1 MLAPGRHA
9 EMSARTERTGTQSDR
24 GERRRVSGQLAGLI
38 ESNLMAMSQASKPIE
53 HRTMA
58 KVAWRLLPLAAV
70 AYCVAY
76 IDRTNISVAAL
87 TMNEDLGFSAYLY
100 GWGAGI
106 FFFSYFLFEIPSNLI
121 LERTGA
127 RLWIARIMLT
137 WGIISGLTAFVT
149 GPTSF
154 LVIRFLLGAAEA
166 GFFPGMILYFTY
178 WFPSHYRG
186 RVISTL
192 FIAQPVANALASIL
206 SAAILG
212 MDGVLGLKGWQWIF
226 IIEAIPAIVLTF
238 VVLGMM
244 TDRPQVA
251 RWLTQD
257 EKKWLQ
263 TTLDEEKEKI
273 EGAGRLTL
281 LRALYD
287 PRVVAL
293 SIMYFLSVTAN
304 YGIVFFMPQIIK
316 GIGLSDMMT
325 GFVSSLPYIIGTV
338 GLILWGWSSDR
349 NAERRWHLIVASTL
363 AGAGLVFAGWTGAS
377 YWAVLGMSAATVGIY
392 GSRASFWPM
401 PSIFLTGTAAAGAIA
416 LINAVGNLGGY
427 VGPFIVGWIKDS
439 TNSFE
444 AALYFLA
451 ACSVGCA
458 LLTFFAARATR
469 EHAAAKQISALQP
482 AT

>member
-154 LVIRFLLGAAEA
+154 LVIRFLLGAA
-166 GFFPGMILYFTY
+166 
-178 WFPSHYRG
+178 
-186 RVISTL
+186 
-192 FIAQPVANALASIL
+192 
-206 SAAILG
+206 
-212 MDGVLGLKGWQWIF
+212 
-226 IIEAIPAIVLTF
+226 
-238 VVLGMM
+238 
-244 TDRPQVA
+244 
-251 RWLTQD
+251 
-257 EKKWLQ
+257 
-263 TTLDEEKEKI
+263 
-273 EGAGRLTL
+273 
-281 LRALYD
+281 
-287 PRVVAL
+287 
-293 SIMYFLSVTAN
+293 
-304 YGIVFFMPQIIK
+304 
-316 GIGLSDMMT
+316 
-325 GFVSSLPYIIGTV
+325 
-338 GLILWGWSSDR
+338 
-349 NAERRWHLIVASTL
+349 
-363 AGAGLVFAGWTGAS
+363 
-377 YWAVLGMSAATVGIY
+377 
-392 GSRASFWPM
+392 
-401 PSIFLTGTAAAGAIA
+401 
-416 LINAVGNLGGY
+416 
-427 VGPFIVGWIKDS
+427 
-439 TNSFE
+439 
-444 AALYFLA
+444 
-451 ACSVGCA
+451 
-458 LLTFFAARATR
+458 
-469 EHAAAKQISALQP
+469 
-482 AT
+482 